1 MNMSNFDEKMKAYAD
16 LAINVGLNLQKGQR
30 LLIRGPLLYGAPISA
45 APLILALTKSAYQ
58 AGARL
63 VDVMWGDEQTELLR
77 FQYAP
82 KDSFEEFPEWKIN
95 GPFEH
100 ANRGDALISIS
111 GINPDLLKGQDPEL
125 VTKYTQTIQKGLS
138 PFMKYVSTNKVNWL
152 VITAPTP
159 GWASK
164 VLPGYSTEEAVSRLW
179 EIIFKLCRLDQ
190 ADPIAA
196 WKEHTRKLQAR
207 AAYLNGKKY
216 KQFHYTGPG
225 TDLTIGFPEGATW
238 FAASEKTS
246 AGIPFIANLPTEEVF
261 TLPHREKVDGV
272 IHSSLPLNYSGT
284 LIDDFSIEFKNGKVV
299 KASAKSGQEVLQ
311 KLLAT
316 DDGASRLGEVALVP
330 HNSPIAQSGVL
341 FYNTLLDE
349 NAACHLAFGNAYQTT
364 MAGGGSWSDEEFI
377 SRGGNA
383 SLVHVDFMVGS
394 DQLDI
399 DGILPDGRIEP
410 VLQKGEWAFSV

>member
-1 MNMSNFDEKMKAYAD
+1 MDRNIFEQKMKAYAD

-45 APLILALTKSAYQ
+45 APLILALTKSAYE
-58 AGARL
+58 AGARQ
-63 VDVMWGDEQTELLR
+63 VDIMWGDEQTELLR

-82 KDSFEEFPEWKIN
+82 KDSFEEFPEWKLN

-100 ANRGDALISIS
+100 AKRGDALISIS
-111 GINPDLLKGQDPEL
+111 GINPDLLKGQDAEL

-152 VITAPTP
+152 VISAPTP
-159 GWASK
+159 GWACK
-164 VLPGYSTEEAVSRLW
+164 VLPELSSDEAVDQLW

-190 ADPIAA
+190 ADPISA
-196 WKEHTRKLQAR
+196 WKVHTRKLQAR
-207 AAYLNGKKY
+207 AVYLNGKKY
-216 KQFHYTGPG
+216 SEFRYSGPG
-225 TDLTIGFPEGATW
+225 TNLTIGFPEGATW

-246 AGIPFIANLPTEEVF
+246 TGIPFIANIPTEEVF

-299 KASAKSGQEVLQ
+299 KATAKSGEEVLQ

-364 MAGGGSWSDEEFI
+364 MSGGGSWSDEEFI

-399 DGILPDGRIEP
+399 DGVLPNGRVEP
-410 VLQKGEWAFSV
+410 VLQKGEWSFSV